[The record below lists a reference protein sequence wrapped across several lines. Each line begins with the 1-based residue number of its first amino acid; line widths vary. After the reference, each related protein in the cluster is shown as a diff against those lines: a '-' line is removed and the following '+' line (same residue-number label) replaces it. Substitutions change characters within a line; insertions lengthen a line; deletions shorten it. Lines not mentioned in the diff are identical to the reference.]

1 MHVHNSHNIPNQEPS
16 KLSPLAL
23 WAVEILMTDWRQPA
37 VIYLNDGWASERQ
50 CLERGGRRS
59 QGRGGGL
66 VTRCDRDRPSVLL
79 SKQTRWCGVV
89 SAAASSE
96 AHAVAAATKTAKTV
110 LRKSERISVSKV
122 THYVTLLRFTPFF
135 TSQAERHVR
144 KFDKILVTLY
154 ASRRVMKSWH
164 LGNPYLVSGH

>member
-1 MHVHNSHNIPNQEPS
+1 
-16 KLSPLAL
+16 
-23 WAVEILMTDWRQPA
+23 MTDWRQLA

-59 QGRGGGL
+59 HGRGGGL
-66 VTRCDRDRPSVLL
+66 VTRCDRDRRDRPL
-79 SKQTRWCGVV
+79 SKQTRWCGV

-122 THYVTLLRFTPFF
+122 TH
-135 TSQAERHVR
+135 
-144 KFDKILVTLY
+144 
-154 ASRRVMKSWH
+154 
-164 LGNPYLVSGH
+164 

>member
-1 MHVHNSHNIPNQEPS
+1 MMDGH
-16 KLSPLAL
+16 LSGSVLSVADDVAMA
-23 WAVEILMTDWRQPA
+23 AVVAWSPDATATDR
-37 VIYLNDGWASERQ
+37 
-50 CLERGGRRS
+50 
-59 QGRGGGL
+59 
-66 VTRCDRDRPSVLL
+66 LL

-110 LRKSERISVSKV
+110 LRKSERISLSK
-122 THYVTLLRFTPFF
+122 VTLLRFTPFF

-144 KFDKILVTLY
+144 EFDKILVTLY

-164 LGNPYLVSGH
+164 FGNPYLVSGH

>member
-1 MHVHNSHNIPNQEPS
+1 MMDGH
-16 KLSPLAL
+16 LSGSVLSVADDVAKA
-23 WAVEILMTDWRQPA
+23 AVVAWSPDATATDR
-37 VIYLNDGWASERQ
+37 
-50 CLERGGRRS
+50 
-59 QGRGGGL
+59 
-66 VTRCDRDRPSVLL
+66 LL

-154 ASRRVMKSWH
+154 ASRRLMKSWH
-164 LGNPYLVSGH
+164 FGNPYLVSGH